1 MNVGRARKGPI
12 TNAGRFVASESV
24 AADVLA
30 FLATQ
35 SLDPTPPNYELGYLY
50 QTDPACLAARAIDA
64 ILITGASL
72 SQDQADEIYSAYRAL
87 SSTGG
92 AGVEIAAESRNGVR
106 LRHQTLQLHDLA
118 SDAASATGRFGRDL
132 SAELDQIDE
141 DDLPIAKSITTM
153 IARSSETER
162 HLVSALKEIDA
173 LHAEVAAAQN
183 DALRDSLT
191 GLVNRRGFEA
201 ELAKAEAGTPVAL
214 AICDIDRF
222 KAINDRYGHPVGD
235 RVIKA
240 VSEAIARSC
249 APHIV
254 ARWGG
259 EEFVILM
266 RGVTR
271 SQARAVITAA
281 NEALQRRTFRL
292 RETDQA
298 LDPITFSAGIVMTSH
313 GAALDAIAA
322 ADALLYRAKR
332 EGRNRVCVEGLSPDI
347 A

>member
-1 MNVGRARKGPI
+1 MKVGRAQKGASS
-12 TNAGRFVASESV
+12 NAGRCAAIETVAM
-24 AADVLA
+24 DVLA
-30 FLATQ
+30 FLAAQ
-35 SLDPTPPNYELGYLY
+35 ALDPTPPNYELGYLY
-50 QTDPACLAARAIDA
+50 QTDPASLAARAIDA

-72 SQDQADEIYSAYRAL
+72 TQDQADAIYSAYRAL
-87 SSTGG
+87 SSNGG
-92 AGVEIAAESRNGVR
+92 VSAETAAQSRNGVR

-118 SDAASATGRFGRDL
+118 SDAASVTGQFGRDL

-141 DDLPIAKSITTM
+141 PALPITKSITTM

-162 HLVSALKEIDA
+162 SLVSALKEIDA

-191 GLVNRRGFEA
+191 GLVNRRGLEA
-201 ELAKAEAGTPVAL
+201 ELAKAPPDMPIAL

-240 VSEAIARSC
+240 VAESIARSC

-259 EEFVILM
+259 EEFVVVM
-266 RGVTR
+266 RGLTQ
-271 SQARAVITAA
+271 SDARTVVTAA
-281 NEALQRRTFRL
+281 NQTLQRRTFRL
-292 RETDQA
+292 RDTDEA
-298 LDPITFSAGIVMTSH
+298 LDPITFSAGIVMTAH
-313 GAALDAIAA
+313 GRALDAIEA

-332 EGRNRVCVEGLSPDI
+332 EGRNRVCVEAPGTGTG
-347 A
+347 

>member
-1 MNVGRARKGPI
+1 MNVGHAQKGPSTGADRCAAI
-12 TNAGRFVASESV
+12 ESV
-24 AADVLA
+24 AVDVLT

-50 QTDPACLAARAIDA
+50 HTDPAGLAARAIDA

-72 SQDQADEIYSAYRAL
+72 TQDQADDIYSAYRAL
-87 SSTGG
+87 SANGG
-92 AGVEIAAESRNGVR
+92 AGTETAAESRNGVR

-118 SDAASATGRFGRDL
+118 SDAASATGQFGRDL
-132 SAELDQIDE
+132 SAELDQIDVH
-141 DDLPIAKSITTM
+141 DLPITKSITTM

-173 LHAEVAAAQN
+173 LHAEVAAAQH

-191 GLVNRRGFEA
+191 GLANRRGFEA
-201 ELAKAEAGTPVAL
+201 ELAKAAADTPVGL
-214 AICDIDRF
+214 AMCDIDRF

-266 RGVTR
+266 RGVTLR
-271 SQARAVITAA
+271 EACDIITAA
-281 NEALQRRTFRL
+281 NAALQRRTFRL

-298 LDPITFSAGIVMTSH
+298 LDPITFSAGIVMTTH
-313 GAALDAIAA
+313 ADALDAIAA

-332 EGRNRVCVEGLSPDI
+332 EGRNRVSIEGPPPEL